1 MKTLTYLSSI
11 LAIPGICFYN
21 RRVVPNWG
29 LDFLLVQFLPM
40 FQLNLATIFY
50 LVVATALWAGNAIA
64 GRLLVG
70 SVSPITLSAVR
81 WGLAALIL
89 LPFGWRIFK
98 RDSALWQNKTR
109 FLLLGLFGVGSYNVL
124 LYLALQ
130 TSTPINVTLI
140 GASMPIWMLLIGA
153 VFYKVQP
160 TLLQLIGAVVS
171 LIGVTVVLTRGE
183 PSTLFSMELVVGDLL
198 IMLATILWAT
208 YSWMLSRPGQS
219 TERQWP
225 WADFLMAQVLVGLLW
240 TLFFDGF
247 EIAGGYAH
255 LELNVFTATVILFV
269 AVGPS
274 LIAYRCWGLGVN
286 GAGPTVA
293 AFFAN
298 LIPLFTALLSAA
310 MLREPPRLY
319 HGLAFALIVTGIVV
333 SSTKSRASQVK
344 AS

>member
-1 MKTLTYLSSI
+1 MPQFNLTT
-11 LAIPGICFYN
+11 
-21 RRVVPNWG
+21 V
-29 LDFLLVQFLPM
+29 
-40 FQLNLATIFY
+40 FY
-50 LVVATALWAGNAIA
+50 LVTATLLWAGNAIA

-81 WGLAALIL
+81 WALAALIL
-89 LPFGWRIFK
+89 LPFGWRIF
-98 RDSALWQNKTR
+98 RPSNPLWENKTR
-109 FLLLGLFGVGSYNVL
+109 FLLLGLLGVGSYNVL

-153 VFYKVQP
+153 LIYRVKP
-160 TLLQLIGAVVS
+160 TLLQMVGAVIS
-171 LIGVTVVLTRGE
+171 LLGVMVVLTRGE
-183 PSTLFSMELVVGDLL
+183 LMTLLSMELVVGDLL
-198 IMLATILWAT
+198 IMLATILWAF
-208 YSWMLSRPGQS
+208 YSWMLSRPGSS

-247 EIAGGYAH
+247 EIALGSAY
-255 LELNVFTATVILFV
+255 LELNLFTASLILFV
-269 AVGPS
+269 ALGPS

-298 LIPLFTALLSAA
+298 LIPLFTAILSAA

-319 HGLAFALIVTGIVV
+319 HGLAFAFIVLGIWI
-333 SSTKSRASQVK
+333 SSTQGGGDKVK
-344 AS
+344 VS